1 MLYFISERKKNMA
14 SLLSAIL
21 CSSALALILKAADSE
36 GNRYGIL
43 LGNYIV
49 CAVIALF
56 SCRFHIVL
64 SPITAVL
71 GIIGGI
77 LFLFG
82 LLAMQKSIS
91 VNGASLTSAF
101 SKLGMTVSLFIS
113 VVFFHETLRP
123 LPLAG
128 IFLSI
133 LAIFIIHHGTK
144 DTAGTKFGLLL
155 LTLLGN
161 GLADSMARIFQAF
174 GSPEQEESYLFV
186 LFATAGILTLILAL
200 REWNRNSAP
209 VTLRSLLYGAMAGI
223 PNYFSSLFLI
233 HALAVLP
240 AVIVYPVFSGGTI
253 LTVMTASALLFHER
267 IDRIQKAGLIL
278 VLIALVLLNL

>member
-1 MLYFISERKKNMA
+1 MI
-14 SLLSAIL
+14 SLLLAIL

-49 CAVIALF
+49 CAVIALL
-56 SCRFHIVL
+56 SCRFQIVL
-64 SPITAVL
+64 SPITAAL
-71 GIIGGI
+71 GITGGI

-123 LPLAG
+123 VPLAG

-133 LAIFIIHHGTK
+133 LAIFIIHHGTN
-144 DTAGTKFGLLL
+144 DTSGTKFSLLL

-161 GLADSMARIFQAF
+161 GLADSMARVFQAF

-186 LFATAGILTLILAL
+186 LFATAGILTFILAL
-200 REWNRNSAP
+200 REWHRTNAP
-209 VTLRSLLYGAMAGI
+209 VTPRSLLYGAMAGI

-253 LTVMTASALLFHER
+253 LTVIIASVLLFQER
-267 IDRIQKAGLIL
+267 IDRIQKAGLVL
-278 VLIALVLLNL
+278 VLAALVLLNL